1 MESPE
6 FTLPDDLLALAA
18 AEIPVPAD
26 GGWAELFLER
36 TETLRGEWDPR
47 AGFRLSR
54 GIREGFAVRTVG
66 SSDQRHFSEEGLDP
80 DRILAAC
87 RGARDSAWRP
97 PPPTEPEEKP
107 LEERPPELEEE
118 CRGIASVLESTG
130 AAFSSRPLGRDSFS
144 LALEW
149 RRRRIRV
156 ASSRQPVRSDMTTRA
171 ILTLRLAPPLPEVA
185 VGLGA
190 AGLDPLL
197 GRNPADHLTREA
209 AMRIEERKEDRDAP
223 EGETMVIFAPGTG
236 GVFFHEACGHALE
249 ADMVLRQA
257 SVFRNLLGSRVAPE
271 FVGARDDSSRPGLE
285 GSYAFDDEGS
295 CCRDTVL
302 IARGILKTFLADR
315 ITGRCLGK
323 STTGNGRRESFR
335 DLPLPRMSNT
345 FLMAGEDDPEEIVRQ
360 TPRGIYVERLDQ
372 GRADTASGDFVF
384 RAGSGRLVEEGRLTA
399 PLRPFSIAGSGL
411 AALRAL
417 DRIGSDLSFGTG
429 AGSCGKEGQQIPV
442 AVGQPTI
449 RLRSLAVRPG

>member
-1 MESPE
+1 MECPE
-6 FTLPDDLLALAA
+6 FPLPDDLLAHAV
-18 AEIPVPAD
+18 AEIPMPAED
-26 GGWAELFLER
+26 AWAELFLER

-47 AGFRLSR
+47 AGLRLSR
-54 GIREGFAVRTVG
+54 GVREGFAVRTVG
-66 SSDQRHFSEEGLDP
+66 ASDQRHFSEEGLDP
-80 DRILAAC
+80 ERILAAC
-87 RGARDSAWRP
+87 RGARDSASRP
-97 PPPTEPEEKP
+97 PPSALP
-107 LEERPPELEEE
+107 EERPPELEEE
-118 CRGIASVLESTG
+118 RRGIASVLESTG
-130 AAFSSRPLGRDSFS
+130 AAISSRPLVRDSFS
-144 LALEW
+144 LTLEW

-171 ILTLRLAPPLPEVA
+171 ILTLRLASPLPEIA

-197 GRNPADHLTREA
+197 RRNPADHLTREV
-209 AMRIEERKEDRDAP
+209 AMRIEERKEERDAP
-223 EGETMVIFAPGTG
+223 EGETTVIFAPGTG

-249 ADMVLRQA
+249 ADTVLRQA
-257 SVFRNLLGSRVAPE
+257 SVFRSLLGSRVAPE
-271 FVGARDDSSRPGLE
+271 FVGAKDDSSRPGLE

-295 CCRDTVL
+295 SCRDTVL

-315 ITGRCLGK
+315 ITGHCLGK
-323 STTGNGRRESFR
+323 GTTGNGRRESFR

-384 RAGSGRLVEEGRLTA
+384 RAGSGRLVEEGRLTT